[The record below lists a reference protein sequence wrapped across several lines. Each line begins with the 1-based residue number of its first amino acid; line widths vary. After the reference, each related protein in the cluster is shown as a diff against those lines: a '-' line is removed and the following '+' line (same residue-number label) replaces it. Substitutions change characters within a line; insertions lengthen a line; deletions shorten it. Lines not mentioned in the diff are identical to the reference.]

1 MERRYVERG
10 DTRRYQGDSKIS
22 PVLIGDNMVKIAWL
36 SSRVLGMDLCS
47 TTQINL
53 ANGLVSKGH
62 DVVMYSPGKADENSF
77 DHVEV
82 SRSKIRGLQAFSI
95 RRSLKNKI
103 KVIESADIIL
113 IDWPLALLMKN
124 NSRKTIV
131 IDRGPP
137 AYRGI
142 FARMQWPYWRKAWN
156 SAKYGTTV
164 SAAHKKFV
172 MENTNTTALEIA
184 VIQAGVDCELF
195 RPQEKSTKL
204 HLVYHGSL
212 DKNRSIMSLP
222 SLLTEAKAAGLD
234 IQLHL
239 HGQGDCLDKL
249 TSLNIDGLEVTSR
262 LEQKDL
268 ANRLG
273 SYDVGILPMPEH
285 KVWNLAS
292 PLKLSEYLASGLIVS
307 GVDHSGHRMND
318 TDGFVKLFE
327 EEDLVTSTINWLK
340 ELDVTKLRELQ
351 AQARKKAEEDI
362 DWSISVDV
370 LEDLI
375 SSIIED

>member
-1 MERRYVERG
+1 
-10 DTRRYQGDSKIS
+10 
-22 PVLIGDNMVKIAWL
+22 
-36 SSRVLGMDLCS
+36 
-47 TTQINL
+47 
-53 ANGLVSKGH
+53 
-62 DVVMYSPGKADENSF
+62 MYSPGKDETVLF
-77 DHVEV
+77 EHITI
-82 SRSKIRGLQAFSI
+82 SRSKIRGLRVFSI

-103 KVIESADIIL
+103 KEIENADVIL
-113 IDWPLALLMKN
+113 IDWPLASLMKKITT
-124 NSRKTIV
+124 KTIL

-137 AYRGI
+137 AHRGI

-164 SAAHKKFV
+164 SEAHKKFV
-172 MENTNTTALEIA
+172 MENTNTNALEIA
-184 VIQAGVDCELF
+184 LIQAGVDCELF
-195 RPQEKSTKL
+195 RPQGKSTKL
-204 HLVYHGSL
+204 NLVYHGSL

-222 SLLTEAKAAGLD
+222 SLLTEAKIAGLD

-249 TSLNIDGLEVTSR
+249 TSLKIDGLEVTSR

-307 GVDHSGHRMND
+307 GVDHSGHRMNN

-327 EEDLVTSTINWLK
+327 EDDLVTSTINWLK
-340 ELDVTKLRELQ
+340 ELDETKLRELQ

-362 DWSISVDV
+362 DWAISVDV
-370 LEDLI
+370 LENLI

>member
-1 MERRYVERG
+1 
-10 DTRRYQGDSKIS
+10 
-22 PVLIGDNMVKIAWL
+22 MVKIAWL
-36 SSRVLGMDLCS
+36 SSRVLGSDLCS

-53 ANGLVSKGH
+53 ANGLVLKGH
-62 DVVMYSPGKADENSF
+62 EVTIYSPGKADGNSF
-77 DHVEV
+77 YHEEIP
-82 SRSKIRGLQAFSI
+82 RSQIKGLQAFSI
-95 RRSLKNKI
+95 RRSLKSKI
-103 KVIESADIIL
+103 KEIESADIIL
-113 IDWPLALLMKN
+113 IDWPLASLIKIITG
-124 NSRKTIV
+124 KTIL

-137 AYRGI
+137 AYRGV

-156 SAKYGTTV
+156 IAKYGTTV
-164 SAAHKKFV
+164 SEAHKKFV
-172 MENTNTTALEIA
+172 MGNTNTNASEIT

-195 RPQEKSTKL
+195 RPREKSTKL
-204 HLVYHGSL
+204 NLVYHGSL

-222 SLLTEAKAAGLD
+222 SLLTEAKITGLD
-234 IQLHL
+234 IQLHI

-285 KVWNLAS
+285 RVWNLAS
-292 PLKLSEYLASGLIVS
+292 PLKLSEYLASGLIVT
-307 GVDHSGHRMND
+307 GVDHSGHRMNN

-327 EEDLVTSTINWLK
+327 EDDLITSTVNWLK
-340 ELDVTKLRELQ
+340 ELETSKLRELQ
-351 AQARKKAEEDI
+351 AHARKKAEEDI
-362 DWSISVDV
+362 DWAMSVDV
-370 LEDLI
+370 LENMI

>member
-1 MERRYVERG
+1 M
-10 DTRRYQGDSKIS
+10 
-22 PVLIGDNMVKIAWL
+22 LIGDIMAKIVWL
-36 SSRVLGMDLCS
+36 SSRFLGKDLCS

-53 ANGLVSKGH
+53 ANGLFSRGH
-62 DVVMYSPGKADENSF
+62 NVIMYSPGKDETVLF
-77 DHVEV
+77 EHITI
-82 SRSKIRGLQAFSI
+82 SRSKIRGLRAFSI

-103 KVIESADIIL
+103 KEIESADVIL
-113 IDWPLALLMKN
+113 IDWPLASLMKKI
-124 NSRKTIV
+124 SGKTIL

-137 AYRGI
+137 AYRGF
-142 FARMQWPYWRKAWN
+142 FARMQWPYWRRAWSN
-156 SAKYGTTV
+156 AKYGTTV
-164 SAAHKKFV
+164 SEAHKKFV
-172 MENTNTTALEIA
+172 MENTNTTALEIS
-184 VIQAGVDCELF
+184 VIQAGVDCKLF
-195 RPQEKSTKL
+195 RPQEKNTTL
-204 HLVYHGSL
+204 NIVYHGSL
-212 DKNRSIMSLP
+212 DKNRSVMSLP
-222 SLLTEAKAAGLD
+222 SLLTEAKTAGLD

-249 TSLNIDGLEVTSR
+249 TSLNVDGLEVTSR

-307 GVDHSGHRMND
+307 GVDHSGHRMNN

-327 EEDLVTSTINWLK
+327 EDDLVTSTINWLK

-351 AQARKKAEEDI
+351 AQARNKAEEDI

-370 LEDLI
+370 LENLT
-375 SSIIED
+375 SSIIGD